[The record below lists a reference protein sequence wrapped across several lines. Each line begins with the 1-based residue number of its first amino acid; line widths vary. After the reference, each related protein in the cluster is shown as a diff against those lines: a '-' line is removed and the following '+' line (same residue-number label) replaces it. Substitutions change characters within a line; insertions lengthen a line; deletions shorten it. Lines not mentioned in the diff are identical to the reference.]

1 MDIVKHMISLFSGVL
16 MKCIHLALYILV
28 ASNLYSSEQS
38 DFIKSIIKKVESQY
52 QADTSFAVMQMNIKK
67 DSWKRSITMNSWGK
81 GRDKFLTKIIE
92 PKKERGTASLKIDKN
107 MWNYLP
113 KIDRIIKIPSSLMGD
128 SWMGSHFTNDDLV
141 KSDKVDELYQFT
153 VLKENKKSAVV
164 ESLPKEDAAV
174 VWGKIV
180 YHLDLDKQIATKVE
194 YFDEDMEL
202 VRTMTLDQ
210 VKLIKGKYIPTH
222 LMILPKDEPE
232 EYTEIIYK
240 ELQLDIPLKKVKFS
254 VRYLKKR

>member
-1 MDIVKHMISLFSGVL
+1 MRFLSLL
-16 MKCIHLALYILV
+16 LYILIV
-28 ASNLYSSEQS
+28 STISSTEND
-38 DFIKSIIKKVESQY
+38 DFIISIVKKVESQY

-92 PKKERGTASLKIDKN
+92 PKKEKGTASLKIDKN

-113 KIDRIIKIPSSLMGD
+113 KIDRVIKIPSSLMGD

-141 KSDKVDELYQFT
+141 KSDKVDELYQFS
-153 VLKENKKSAVV
+153 VLSKTKDQAVV
-164 ESLPKEDAAV
+164 ESLPRKEAAV
-174 VWGKIV
+174 VWGKII
-180 YHLDLDKQIATKVE
+180 YYLDLTRQIASKVE

-202 VRTMTLDQ
+202 IRTMTLSD
-210 VKLIKGKYIPTH
+210 VKLIEGRYIPTH
-222 LMILPKDEPE
+222 LMILPKDNPD

-240 ELQLDIPLKKVKFS
+240 ELKLNIPLKRVKFS
-254 VRYLKKR
+254 IRYLKKR

>member
-1 MDIVKHMISLFSGVL
+1 MKYLLFVFCFIVSTNVDANK
-16 MKCIHLALYILV
+16 
-28 ASNLYSSEQS
+28 QS
-38 DFIKSIIKKVESQY
+38 DYITGIIRKVESQY
-52 QADTSFAVMQMNIKK
+52 QAETSFAIMEMNIQKE
-67 DSWKRSITMNSWGK
+67 SWKRSITMHSWGK
-81 GRDKFLTKIIE
+81 GRDKFLTKIVK
-92 PKKERGTASLKIDKN
+92 PKKEKGTASLKIDKN

-141 KSDKVDELYQFT
+141 KSDKVDELYDFK
-153 VLKENKKSAVV
+153 VLKQDSKSATV

-174 VWGKIV
+174 VWGKII
-180 YHLDLDKQIATKVE
+180 YYLDLQKEIASKVE

-210 VKLIKGKYIPTH
+210 VKKIQGKWIPTH
-222 LMILPKDEPE
+222 LMILPIDSPKEF
-232 EYTEIIYK
+232 TEIIYK